1 MEECAAVVDGVE
13 EMVPSLSNHTLTTS
27 AALKTKFAKGS
38 ASTFDPRHP
47 GPILTNPA
55 GAATTAAALTTL
67 RCGREQQ
74 LVD

>member
-38 ASTFDPRHP
+38 ASTFDARHP

-55 GAATTAAALTTL
+55 
-67 RCGREQQ
+67 
-74 LVD
+74 